1 MLTCIACSKQQNPNN
16 GGSKDEEEDDDRT
29 PRSKQTIKSL
39 TSQVHTI
46 LLLLLCHFH
55 EMVKRKETARQ
66 DLFWV
71 LSVSVLEAQTKI
83 GTKLFC
89 LLRRIQTFFKSVTF
103 RFFIYL
109 FIYLSCDSSFLDK
122 RHGSESLRRLQKL
135 QTVFRFFKPELG
147 CCISFREVPLCLQE
161 TWNQQKRKLYS

>member
-1 MLTCIACSKQQNPNN
+1 MLTCIACSKQVNTNN

-39 TSQVHTI
+39 TSQVDTI
-46 LLLLLCHFH
+46 LLLYQCHFH

-83 GTKLFC
+83 VTKLFC
-89 LLRRIQTFFKSVTF
+89 LPRKSQTFSDF
-103 RFFIYL
+103 
-109 FIYLSCDSSFLDK
+109 YLSLYYSIMWFFFSDK
-122 RHGSESLRRLQKL
+122 RHGSESFRRLQKL

-147 CCISFREVPLCLQE
+147 CCISFREVPLCVQE